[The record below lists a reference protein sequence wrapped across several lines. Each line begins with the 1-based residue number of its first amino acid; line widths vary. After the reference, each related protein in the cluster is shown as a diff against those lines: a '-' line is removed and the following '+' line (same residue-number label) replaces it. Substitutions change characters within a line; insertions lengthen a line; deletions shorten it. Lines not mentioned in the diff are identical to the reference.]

1 MGVCV
6 PDEGTDEGN
15 MSRNDPFALFET
27 WYEDASENAPFDPDV
42 MSLATCSAAGKP
54 SVRMV
59 LFRGLRE
66 GGFSFFTNYESRKG
80 QELLE
85 NSAAA
90 VAFYWPHL
98 GKQVR
103 IEGRVERLS
112 VGESDRYFQS
122 RPLGSQITAAVSRQ
136 SRPLVN
142 EREFLEQIRAL
153 EQSNTQSVPRPSHWG
168 GYKLIP
174 ERFEFWIHRDNRRHD
189 RTAFVREHDSW
200 VVTKLYP

>member
-1 MGVCV
+1 M
-6 PDEGTDEGN
+6 PD
-15 MSRNDPFALFET
+15 DPFTIFDEWYNDANKNAL
-27 WYEDASENAPFDPDV
+27 FDPDV
-42 MSLATCSAAGKP
+42 MALATCSALGKP

-59 LFRGLRE
+59 LFRGIRE

-80 QELLE
+80 QELTE
-85 NSAAA
+85 NPAVA

-103 IEGRVERLS
+103 IEGRVERLTP
-112 VGESDRYFQS
+112 GESDRYFQS

-142 EREFLEQIRAL
+142 EREFDDQIRAL
-153 EQSNTQSVPRPSHWG
+153 ERSSTGPVPRPSYWG

-189 RTAFVREHDSW
+189 RTAFVRERDSW
-200 VVTKLYP
+200 VTTRLYP

>member
-1 MGVCV
+1 
-6 PDEGTDEGN
+6 
-15 MSRNDPFALFET
+15 MSTNDDPFTIFEN
-27 WYEDASENAPFDPDV
+27 WYDEAKKNAPFDPDV
-42 MSLATCSAAGKP
+42 MALATCSAAGKP

-59 LFRGLRE
+59 LFRGIRE

-80 QELLE
+80 QELME
-85 NSAAA
+85 NPAAA

-98 GKQVR
+98 GKQIR

-112 VGESDRYFQS
+112 PSESDRYFQS
-122 RPLGSQITAAVSRQ
+122 RPLGSQITATASRQ
-136 SRPLVN
+136 SRPLVS
-142 EREFLEQIRAL
+142 EREFLEQVKAL

-189 RTAFVREHDSW
+189 RTAFVREHDGW